1 MRSEKE
7 MKTVCP
13 KPLRNLFE
21 EASEEA
27 EKIFGD
33 DTKL

>member
-1 MRSEKE
+1 

-13 KPLRNLFE
+13 KPLRDLFE